1 MARFRASEDD
11 HYAANVWPAV
21 TDSILLMASIFIVL
35 AVVSMMS
42 MAQKFYDYEEPSQGE
57 SQTVCFQ
64 VSLPADKLLFSTNE
78 SDLLE
83 KGKVAIKSVL
93 KLLVPQVAEIKKY
106 AKSQGW
112 GEYYI
117 ILEASG
123 HTDDQPLLRDRR
135 LDGNWALSAERAHAV
150 VDLIERVVKDDED
163 LRKGLGIRGGQ
174 AVSGST
180 VLRVSGYSSHLPMA
194 PIGGTKGPALNK
206 ARGANRRV
214 EIRLFA
220 QPVDMIQARSKR

>member
-64 VSLPADKLLFSTNE
+64 VSLPADKLLFKEGDSE
-78 SDLLE
+78 LLDE
-83 KGKVAIKSVL
+83 GKAAIKSVL
-93 KLLVPQVAEIKKY
+93 TLLVPQVNKIKKY
-106 AKSQGW
+106 AEGQGW

-123 HTDDQPLLRDRR
+123 HTDDQPLLRNGR
-135 LDGNWALSAERAHAV
+135 LDGNWALAAERAHAV
-150 VDLIERVVKDDED
+150 VDLIERVLKNEPG
-163 LRKGLGIRGGQ
+163 KWNGLGVRNQ

-194 PIGGTKGPALNK
+194 PFANVKGPALK
-206 ARGANRRV
+206 DARTANRRV

-220 QPVDMIQARSKR
+220 QPVDMVQARSKR